1 MQILIEWVEGCG
13 KPDLVGR
20 RVRLGE
26 TQATKQISSG
36 RARAVD
42 ESEPAKPKRRSKK
55 AKEETEAED

>member
-1 MQILIEWVEGCG
+1 MQILIEWIDGCG

-26 TQATKQISSG
+26 TQATNQIAKG

-55 AKEETEAED
+55 EKEETEAED